1 MPDLLHTSF
10 VFICMTLVGMAI
22 GVFFDIFRSMRL
34 AYKPVL
40 LKHKIFDKIS
50 TQIGDILFVI
60 MSTTVFLLAVYLL
73 NDGYIASYVVI
84 GTLVG
89 IIVYSFLLNKPI
101 VIIFKYI
108 FSIFYYI
115 FKLIFVTIRKIF
127 SYHKAK

>member
-1 MPDLLHTSF
+1 MPDLFHTLF
-10 VFICMTLVGMAI
+10 VFLCMAVVGMAI
-22 GVFFDIFRSMRL
+22 GVFFDIFRAMRL
-34 AYKPVL
+34 AYRPVL

-60 MSTTVFLLAVYLL
+60 LSACLFLLSVYLV
-73 NDGYIASYVVI
+73 NDGYIAGYVVL

-89 IIVYSFLLNKPI
+89 LGVYAFLLNKPV

-115 FKLIFVTIRKIF
+115 FKVISVTFKKIF
-127 SYHKAK
+127 SYHKSK